1 MNKVLKFSRIE
12 KGMTQKQ
19 LAAYVGVTGKYISK
33 GHVGVVAK
41 SFDINFDSKNDDG
54 KPISSDVLVK
64 EVGESWDKSFV
75 MIFPMTSD
83 ILGNRSVGDLEL
95 GIGNYLIEKNVPI
108 IDFYSH
114 NN

>member
-1 MNKVLKFSRIE
+1 MKRGQNNYTNK
-12 KGMTQKQ
+12 GTP
-19 LAAYVGVTGKYISK
+19 LAVNNKYL
-33 GHVGVVAK
+33 
-41 SFDINFDSKNDDG
+41 DKNDDG

-64 EVGESWDKSFV
+64 EVGESWDKSLV